1 MAVTLKDIAE
11 EMGLTATTVHR
22 ALYGKKGVSEETRKK
37 VQQTAASMGYRPNYL
52 ASSLKRRQNLQFAI
66 AMPDT
71 MEDNRYYYGNLWAG
85 VKSFFKEVEAYDVTP
100 MEFTYPLLAGANG
113 AVLKNIYEN
122 ESNHICGVLT
132 MAEENE
138 QSMYFV
144 ERLAAKNIPVVFVG
158 SDHASDHRFCCV
170 RSYDEMAG
178 SLAAEL
184 LTAFCP
190 SDVPQK
196 VILTGH
202 YGHLGMKDQ
211 YYNSQGFLSFLR
223 RNAPQVEVV
232 QIQGGDSLQVRDQI
246 KAALEKDPEVTA
258 IYSCSARYTVRMV
271 EAVTQL
277 GLEKRLRL
285 IGNDCFE
292 ESVDYLRRGILSGI
306 IDKKTAKQSYTAM
319 KTLFNYAVKAEY
331 PPSSTIWVSPE
342 IVLRSNV
349 DMPGRLPE

>member
-1 MAVTLKDIAE
+1 M
-11 EMGLTATTVHR
+11 
-22 ALYGKKGVSEETRKK
+22 
-37 VQQTAASMGYRPNYL
+37 
-52 ASSLKRRQNLQFAI
+52 
-66 AMPDT
+66 
-71 MEDNRYYYGNLWAG
+71 
-85 VKSFFKEVEAYDVTP
+85 
-100 MEFTYPLLAGANG
+100 
-113 AVLKNIYEN
+113 
-122 ESNHICGVLT
+122 
-132 MAEENE
+132 
-138 QSMYFV
+138 
-144 ERLAAKNIPVVFVG
+144 
-158 SDHASDHRFCCV
+158 
-170 RSYDEMAG
+170 
-178 SLAAEL
+178 
-184 LTAFCP
+184 
-190 SDVPQK
+190 
-196 VILTGH
+196 
-202 YGHLGMKDQ
+202 
-211 YYNSQGFLSFLR
+211 
-223 RNAPQVEVV
+223 V